1 LVGTPP
7 ENNST
12 TINTINTIKM
22 SITLTAE
29 MFAKLDD
36 KTKVAVLALV
46 AAPVAIVEKPKK
58 TLSPEHIAAMKA
70 GREKK
75 AAEAYEAMTPEQ
87 KAEHDAKKAK
97 VVVKKVKVAAVAPAM
112 AAPVPM
118 AAPVAVAAPVPIV
131 EKPKKIISPEHLAAM
146 KAGREKKEA
155 EAYEAMTPEQ
165 KAQHDAKKAKA
176 AAKKATASAKKAVA
190 PAVAPVVAPVVAV
203 AVPVPTDGSISD
215 SASSSSGSA
224 KKRGPKKLDDM
235 THEERA
241 KHDAKIAERKA
252 KKEAMTPEEKLA
264 DAMKKAAAKAAREK
278 KAAVKAAEVPMR
290 AASPPKE
297 KAE

>member
-1 LVGTPP
+1 
-7 ENNST
+7 
-12 TINTINTIKM
+12 M

-46 AAPVAIVEKPKK
+46 APPAAIVEKPKK

-87 KAEHDAKKAK
+87 KVEYDAKKAK
-97 VVVKKVKVAAVAPAM
+97 VVVKKVKVAAAAPAM
-112 AAPVPM
+112 
-118 AAPVAVAAPVPIV
+118 AAPVPIV

-190 PAVAPVVAPVVAV
+190 AVVAPVVAPVVAV

-235 THEERA
+235 TPEERA

-278 KAAVKAAEVPMR
+278 KAAVKAAELPMR